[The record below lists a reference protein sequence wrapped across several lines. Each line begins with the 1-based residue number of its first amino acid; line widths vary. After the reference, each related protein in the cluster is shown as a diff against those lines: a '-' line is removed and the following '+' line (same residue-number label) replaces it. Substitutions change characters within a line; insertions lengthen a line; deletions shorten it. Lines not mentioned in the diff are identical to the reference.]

1 MPNRRRNRF
10 DTKVHVNKLTRHTPG
25 SVTGSANNG
34 QEGQTVTLTEAV
46 KALRVLRAEFA
57 DLRMLIRAATASGD
71 TADTVLSTSPALD
84 QTVNR
89 REPRG

>member
-1 MPNRRRNRF
+1 
-10 DTKVHVNKLTRHTPG
+10 
-25 SVTGSANNG
+25 
-34 QEGQTVTLTEAV
+34 VTLTEAV